1 MMSPKK
7 KSARSNKPRRVIEMW
22 NFYEPRAMVTDKVL
36 SMRSKIWESFEDMF
50 GGRPPDTITLADVE
64 EWRDSRKWR
73 LQPTTMNMELAA
85 CSAVWTTLERMDMVG
100 ANPFKKARRL
110 PVKKSLPKFLPWGDA
125 IAILDKCAAHSTEM
139 GLAATLMLMGGLR
152 IGEVLRARWEDVD
165 WVRGTMLVNGTK
177 TDASLGTIK
186 LHPSLRERLEP
197 YRGGAGLMVTM
208 SESSLR
214 CKWAALAPGVT
225 PHQMR
230 HTIATHLLDLG
241 HSLAEVAVFLR
252 HGSIASTKI
261 YADLRG
267 VGIDVG
273 RL

>member
-1 MMSPKK
+1 MKNPKE
-7 KSARSNKPRRVIEMW
+7 KSARSKPRRVIEMW
-22 NFYEPRAMVTDKVL
+22 NCYEPRAMVTDKVL

-50 GGRPPDTITLADVE
+50 RERPPDTITLSDVE
-64 EWRDSRKWR
+64 DWRDSRKWR

-85 CSAVWTTLERMDMVG
+85 CSAIWSTLERMDQVG

-110 PVKKSLPKFLPWGDA
+110 PVKKSLPKFLPWDNA
-125 IAILDKCAAHSTEM
+125 VAILDKCAAHSTEM

-165 WVRGTMLVNGTK
+165 WKRGTMLVNGTK
-177 TDASLGTIK
+177 TDASLGRIK
-186 LHPSLRERLEP
+186 LHPTLRERLEP
-197 YRGGAGLMVTM
+197 YNCGVGRMVTM

-214 CKWAALAPGVT
+214 CKWSALAPGVT